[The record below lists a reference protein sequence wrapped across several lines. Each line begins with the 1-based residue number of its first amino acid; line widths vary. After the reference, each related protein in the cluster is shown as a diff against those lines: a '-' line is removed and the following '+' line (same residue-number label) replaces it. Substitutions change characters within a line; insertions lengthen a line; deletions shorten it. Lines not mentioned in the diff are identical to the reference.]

1 MTRADDSRVFR
12 APLGV
17 VLGVGAGAIGFGY
30 SLTSLVAVTN
40 HGSLYSGLIRANFL
54 PKAADMMVK
63 LWNVFWWCIPF
74 AVIYWAVLCM
84 RDVFHIGLKRYIRER
99 TLCGLFYGWC
109 AGLFRRLYAF
119 LGSINLQDHS
129 DRTIFKIVGVN
140 FIILAVLCACGFLE
154 SAH

>member
-1 MTRADDSRVFR
+1 
-12 APLGV
+12 
-17 VLGVGAGAIGFGY
+17 
-30 SLTSLVAVTN
+30 
-40 HGSLYSGLIRANFL
+40 
-54 PKAADMMVK
+54 MMVK

-140 FIILAVLCACGFLE
+140 FIILAVLCSLWFFGIGALIIYSFVLFLVLRKYYRDLTRKYRILLHATNQIAE
-154 SAH
+154 GNLEAVSYTHLDVYKRQV